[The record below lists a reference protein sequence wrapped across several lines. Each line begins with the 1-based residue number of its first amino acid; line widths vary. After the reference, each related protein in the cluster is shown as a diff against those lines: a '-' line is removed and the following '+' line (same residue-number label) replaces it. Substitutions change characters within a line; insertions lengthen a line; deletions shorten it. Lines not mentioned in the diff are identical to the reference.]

1 MEQLDW
7 IGVLKRR
14 YKASGWSIQKVA
26 GKTGMTYSGV
36 WQLLKRND
44 VRLQRLVNLSEAFQY
59 NFLRELAEQLPYS
72 EPEYRKEP
80 AEIPVAETS
89 EADKRV
95 MEELAG
101 RVKELEL
108 ELRVLK
114 EAIVLMRGPVA

>member
-7 IGVLKRR
+7 IGVLKRQ
-14 YKASGWSIQKVA
+14 YKASGLSIQKVA
-26 GKTGMTYSGV
+26 RKTGMTYSGV

-44 VRLQRLVNLSEAFQY
+44 VRLHRLVDLSEAFQY

-72 EPEYRKEP
+72 EPSCREGTVKIVEP
-80 AEIPVAETS
+80 GIS
-89 EADKRV
+89 EADKR
-95 MEELAG
+95 EKDELAA

-114 EAIVLMRGPVA
+114 EVIVLMRGPVA